1 VTASVVDQPSSD
13 PVIRINGSVVG
24 ENGRP
29 VAAMPVAISSG
40 GTAIGDVATT
50 DSGQFT
56 REVPL
61 SDVTAGEAVSF
72 TATFDPSN
80 SHLQPS
86 SSTTTISV
94 PASTAISGS
103 TGSSQSGIIETILA
117 VLPGGIA
124 GILLVGVVVVAGIGL
139 LGFIRWQ
146 RNAQTAAESSDPSPS
161 ANTTSVGSDPPVGS
175 EMLSRAADA
184 LENDAYT
191 SATTLAYTAVR
202 RHLSPD
208 VAVDDSATHREW
220 QQACKAANVAD
231 PSQLD
236 ALVEAFEYVVYAPTD
251 DETPATA
258 STALAAAEE
267 LLKFDHDS

>member
-1 VTASVVDQPSSD
+1 VTASVVEQPSSD

-29 VAAMPVAISSG
+29 VAAMPVAISSE

-50 DSGQFT
+50 DAGQFT

-61 SDVTAGEAVSF
+61 SDVPAGETVSF

-94 PASTAISGS
+94 PASTATSGS
-103 TGSSQSGIIETILA
+103 SGSSQSGIIEAILT

-124 GILLVGVVVVAGIGL
+124 GILLVGAVIVAGIGL
-139 LGFIRWQ
+139 LGYIRWQ
-146 RNAQTAAESSDPSPS
+146 RNAQTDAASSDPSPS
-161 ANTTSVGSDPPVGS
+161 ANTTSVSADPPVGS

-220 QQACKAANVAD
+220 NQACQAANVAD